1 MIEGRVILLQEND
14 TQQITIKIPQEEIV
28 FADMIF
34 KSYEGLA
41 DLTVSKKEEG
51 VVYLNVTE
59 GTRNDVL
66 KILKNLDRDEFPVEI
81 LDK

>member
-1 MIEGRVILLQEND
+1 MIAGRVILLQEND

-41 DLTVSKKEEG
+41 DLTVSKQEEG
-51 VVYLNVTE
+51 VV
-59 GTRNDVL
+59 
-66 KILKNLDRDEFPVEI
+66 
-81 LDK
+81 